1 VRLAFLDRVPLAII
15 FVGLFLAMVA
25 TWVVGRYL
33 GVAARERTDD
43 DSRSHA
49 SGLLGAMLGLL
60 ALLLGF
66 TFSMAAQRF
75 EASRDL
81 VAREASAIDTAYRRA
96 DIAAEPERRALR
108 EALRRYLDT
117 RLAFY
122 EAQIDLGRRAVIEE
136 QSARLEAEMWRCA
149 MTTAAA
155 RSTPTTA
162 LLVEAVDQV
171 FDVHTMRVHA
181 AVNYVPT
188 TIVWLL
194 MIMAAASTGLTGYVA
209 GFGNRR
215 HAPATAIVL
224 LLISLVIVEIVD
236 LNRPMRGLIRGGQ
249 DSLLDLQKSLRAP
262 VTATL

>member
-1 VRLAFLDRVPLAII
+1 MGVR
-15 FVGLFLAMVA
+15 
-25 TWVVGRYL
+25 
-33 GVAARERTDD
+33 ARERCDD

-75 EASRDL
+75 ETSRDL

-96 DIAAEPERRALR
+96 DIAAPPQRLALR
-108 EALRRYLDT
+108 DLLRRYLDT

-122 EAQIDLGRRAVIEE
+122 EAKIDLRKRAVIEE
-136 QSARLEAEMWRCA
+136 EAARLQAEMWTQA

-155 RSTPTTA
+155 APTPTSA
-162 LLVEAVDQV
+162 LLVEGVDQV
-171 FDVHTMRVHA
+171 FDVHTLRVHA

-188 TIVWLL
+188 TIAWLL
-194 MIMAAASTGLTGYVA
+194 IIMAAASTGLTGYVA

-215 HAPATAIVL
+215 HPTVTAIVL
-224 LLISLVIVEIVD
+224 LLIAMVVVEIVD
-236 LNRPMRGLIRGGQ
+236 LNRPMRGLIRSGQ
-249 DSLLDLQKSLRAP
+249 DSLLELQRQLSPA
-262 VTATL
+262 VTAVR